1 MWANYFDSNI
11 SPSDP
16 DNISTPLPSPGTN
29 VIADITASSYSIK
42 VGGTYKTITLNLS
55 DDSNDITKDFEEAQF
70 EWRFLVGSVDIKD
83 FIIKKD
89 ISFNKLKI
97 KFIDDPKYIG
107 EIMTISCEIF
117 REDIGYI
124 HSNKCQIEITS

>member
-1 MWANYFDSNI
+1 MCI
-11 SPSDP
+11 SGII
-16 DNISTPLPSPGTN
+16 DNEGRSACPIC
-29 VIADITASSYSIK
+29 K
-42 VGGTYKTITLNLS
+42 
-55 DDSNDITKDFEEAQF
+55 Q
-70 EWRFLVGSVDIKD
+70 
-83 FIIKKD
+83 
-89 ISFNKLKI
+89 KI